1 MKTNFK
7 KNLLIVP
14 FGLALFVL
22 PSCGTQDGTARDG
35 VAAKDPA
42 ATEKDK
48 DKETSST
55 GTGSIDAPLVQQ
67 DEEVIGDS
75 ITAQVDDAISSAMED
90 LDSSTSASFAL
101 LGKETNKKSEVNRF
115 RDCVEEGNKAVVT
128 LKHSFNHENEFERV
142 KFKGYSKLSY
152 LMERTRTWSKEGT
165 AVKCDASKKRV
176 NLAGADLKGYELAV
190 ALKSEKSD
198 EQSLTK
204 TTKKGEETIARKSS
218 RSSQGTRNIKWTNVT
233 NDQGKLTIEKQVSSS
248 MERKLSATNKK
259 GESKAWESTIKTGEG
274 APLVIT
280 LVRDSN
286 TSALVSRTVKSGTVI
301 GVAKDGTRV
310 ETKFDNVL
318 YEKAKK
324 CDATSGKIT
333 GAIYAKD
340 ATTPS
345 VSYTITFTG
354 SEPTV
359 EFSDGKT
366 YDLNLDGCEF
376 AEEDAKVNEVSKKDD
391 VKKS

>member
-1 MKTNFK
+1 MKKNFK
-7 KNLLIVP
+7 KNLLVVP
-14 FGLALFVL
+14 FGLALLVL
-22 PSCGTQDGTARDG
+22 PSCGSSDGTGREGA
-35 VAAKDPA
+35 AAKNPA
-42 ATEKDK
+42 ATDK

-55 GTGSIDAPLVQQ
+55 GTGSIEAPLVQQ
-67 DEEVIGDS
+67 DEEVIGES
-75 ITAQVDDAISSAMED
+75 ITGQVDEAISSAMED
-90 LDSSTSASFAL
+90 LDASSSASFAL
-101 LGKETNKKSEVNRF
+101 LGKEESKKNEVNRF
-115 RDCVEEGNKAVVT
+115 RDCVEDGNKAVVT

-142 KFKGYSKLSY
+142 KFKGYSKLSF

-165 AVKCDASKKRV
+165 AVKCDSTKKRV

-190 ALKSEKSD
+190 AIKSEKTD
-198 EQSLTK
+198 DRSLTK

-218 RSSQGTRNIKWTNVT
+218 RSSQGTRTVKWTNVA
-233 NDQGKLTIEKQVSSS
+233 NDQSKLTIDKQVTSS
-248 MERKLSATNKK
+248 MERKMSATNKK
-259 GESKAWESTIKTGEG
+259 GESKSWESTVKTGEN
-274 APLVIT
+274 APLLIT
-280 LVRDSN
+280 IIRDSK
-286 TSALVSRTVKSGTVI
+286 TSALISRTVKSGTVV

-376 AEEDAKVNEVSKKDD
+376 AEDEAKVNEISKKDD
-391 VKKS
+391 IKKS